1 MATKTSR
8 ASIAQ
13 KRKVKNQRRA
23 VKAQKRNA
31 AANQCKAKASVNNY
45 SNPKTND
52 MGQTNTIGVM
62 VKVKT
67 KAGLNNFIAFE
78 TDNEEFLPIYEVVS
92 KRENLSILEFIWGA
106 EIVSRFERQL
116 TPNHDF
122 SMLVLNYL
130 CATKYRQ
137 IIANNEGASFG
148 VVIDLDETKSL
159 AAVELFE
166 YEEWQSILEMKSKKG
181 VTKFYN

>member
-67 KAGLNNFIAFE
+67 KAGLNNFIAF
-78 TDNEEFLPIYEVVS
+78 
-92 KRENLSILEFIWGA
+92 
-106 EIVSRFERQL
+106 SR
-116 TPNHDF
+116 
-122 SMLVLNYL
+122 
-130 CATKYRQ
+130 
-137 IIANNEGASFG
+137 
-148 VVIDLDETKSL
+148 
-159 AAVELFE
+159 
-166 YEEWQSILEMKSKKG
+166 
-181 VTKFYN
+181 